1 MAASNESFSS
11 VPSSV
16 AKTRRVAS
24 GRVAS
29 GRAARFK
36 NDDDDDDDD
45 DDDATRKN
53 HPKNSTTVFSFNPKL
68 LGEDSIDTG
77 ENGFLAHAANTWT
90 TIYYCRPHNPKE
102 PQNKRNGVVAQM
114 VERALSMREVPGSI
128 PGNSIGFL

>member
-1 MAASNESFSS
+1 MAAGNESFSS

-29 GRAARFK
+29 GRVARFK
-36 NDDDDDDDD
+36 NDDDDDE
-45 DDDATRKN
+45 ATRKN

-77 ENGFLAHAANTWT
+77 ENGFLAHAANTWS
-90 TIYYCRPHNPKE
+90 TIYYCRPHSPKE
-102 PQNKRNGVVAQM
+102 DRHSPKYKTG
-114 VERALSMREVPGSI
+114 L
-128 PGNSIGFL
+128 